1 MSSRGKEFRERR
13 RRGFDDDEFMP
24 PARRGRSGGRSP
36 GPPASA
42 SAGAPIPAQSG
53 PPSAAIVKWFNAEKG
68 FGFVSLEGGGDAF
81 LHANVLARA
90 GREEVAPGAT
100 LEVRTGAGLK
110 GPQVTEVLSVDDST
124 ATAQAARPRAGA
136 AGPRPALGP
145 AVRMA
150 GTTKWYD
157 PGKGFGFVS
166 VQGGGQDVFVHV
178 SVLQKGGI
186 SALAPGQRVT
196 MDVAEGR
203 RNPEAVSIQL
213 AE

>member
-1 MSSRGKEFRERR
+1 MSKEFRERR
-13 RRGFDDDEFMP
+13 KRGFDDDEFLPPRRSKFGGKAPAPAYGAAPP
-24 PARRGRSGGRSP
+24 PA
-36 GPPASA
+36 
-42 SAGAPIPAQSG
+42 AQSG
-53 PPSAAIVKWFNAEKG
+53 PPATAIVKWYNAEKG
-68 FGFVSLEGGGDAF
+68 FGFVSLEDGGDAF
-81 LHANVLARA
+81 LHANVLGRA

-100 LEVRTGAGLK
+100 LQVRTGSGMK
-110 GPQVTEVLSVDDST
+110 GPQVTEVLSIDDST
-124 ATAQAARPRAGA
+124 ATAASPRPRAGA
-136 AGPRPALGP
+136 GGPRVQLGP
-145 AVRMA
+145 AQRMI

-166 VQGGGQDVFVHV
+166 VEGKGQDVFVHA

-186 SALAPGQRVT
+186 ASLAPGQRVA

>member
-13 RRGFDDDEFMP
+13 RRGFDDDEFLP
-24 PARRGRSGGRSP
+24 PRRSTYSGRAPSP
-36 GPPASA
+36 APLPS
-42 SAGAPIPAQSG
+42 GAPAPAAQSG
-53 PPSAAIVKWFNAEKG
+53 PPSTATVKWFNAEKG
-68 FGFVSLEGGGDAF
+68 FGFVSLEEGGDAF
-81 LHANVLARA
+81 LHANVLSRA

-100 LEVRTGAGLK
+100 LQVRTGAGMK

-124 ATAQAARPRAGA
+124 ATPAAPRG
-136 AGPRPALGP
+136 GPRTGAGGP
-145 AVRMA
+145 RVTGPSQRMI

-166 VQGGGQDVFVHV
+166 VEGRGQDVFVHA

-186 SALAPGQRVT
+186 TSLAPGQRVT

>member
-1 MSSRGKEFRERR
+1 LSGRKEFRERR
-13 RRGFDDDEFMP
+13 RRGFDDDEFLP
-24 PARRGRSGGRSP
+24 PRRSKYAARAA
-36 GPPASA
+36 PAA
-42 SAGAPIPAQSG
+42 AAEGAAPAPAARAA
-53 PPSAAIVKWFNAEKG
+53 PPSSATVKWFNAEKG
-68 FGFVSLEGGGDAF
+68 FGFVSLENGGDAF

-90 GREEVAPGAT
+90 GREDVAPGAT
-100 LEVRTGAGLK
+100 LQVRTGTGMK
-110 GPQVTEVLSVDDST
+110 GPQVTEVLAIDDST
-124 ATAQAARPRAGA
+124 ATPAAPRARTGA
-136 AGPRPALGP
+136 GGPRAAAGP

-166 VQGGGQDVFVHV
+166 ADGRGQDVFVHA

-186 SALAPGQRVT
+186 TALAPGQRVT

-203 RNPEAVSIQL
+203 RNPEAVTIQL

>member
-1 MSSRGKEFRERR
+1 
-13 RRGFDDDEFMP
+13 
-24 PARRGRSGGRSP
+24 
-36 GPPASA
+36 
-42 SAGAPIPAQSG
+42 
-53 PPSAAIVKWFNAEKG
+53 V
-68 FGFVSLEGGGDAF
+68 
-81 LHANVLARA
+81 
-90 GREEVAPGAT
+90 
-100 LEVRTGAGLK
+100 
-110 GPQVTEVLSVDDST
+110 
-124 ATAQAARPRAGA
+124 
-136 AGPRPALGP
+136 GP

-166 VQGGGQDVFVHV
+166 VAGRGQDVFVHA

-186 SALAPGQRVT
+186 SSLAPGQRVT

>member
-13 RRGFDDDEFMP
+13 RRGFDDDEFLPPRRSKYSTRPP
-24 PARRGRSGGRSP
+24 PAAAESGAAPAARAAT
-36 GPPASA
+36 PPVQAT
-42 SAGAPIPAQSG
+42 
-53 PPSAAIVKWFNAEKG
+53 VKWFNAEKG
-68 FGFVSLEGGGDAF
+68 FGFVAIETGGDAF

-90 GREEVAPGAT
+90 GREELAPGTT
-100 LEVRTGAGLK
+100 LQVRTGSGMK
-110 GPQVTEVLSVDDST
+110 GPQVTEVLAIDDST
-124 ATAQAARPRAGA
+124 ATPAAPRARTGA
-136 AGPRPALGP
+136 GGPRVPAGPAQ
-145 AVRMA
+145 RMI

-166 VQGGGQDVFVHV
+166 VDGRGQDVFVHA

-186 SALAPGQRVT
+186 TSLAPGQRVT

>member
-1 MSSRGKEFRERR
+1 MSSRKEFRERR
-13 RRGFDDDEFMP
+13 RRGFDDDEFLPPRRSKYGRPAPAPAELPAAMSAAPARTAP
-24 PARRGRSGGRSP
+24 PAT
-36 GPPASA
+36 AT
-42 SAGAPIPAQSG
+42 
-53 PPSAAIVKWFNAEKG
+53 VKWFNAEKG
-68 FGFVSLEGGGDAF
+68 FGFVSLAEGGDAF

-100 LEVRTGAGLK
+100 LQVRTGSGLK
-110 GPQVTEVLSVDDST
+110 GPQVTEILAIDDST
-124 ATAQAARPRAGA
+124 ATPVAPRRTGAG
-136 AGPRPALGP
+136 GPRPAAGP
-145 AVRMA
+145 AMRMI

-166 VQGGGQDVFVHV
+166 VEGRGQDVFVHA
-178 SVLQKGGI
+178 SVLQKGGL
-186 SALAPGQRVT
+186 SSLAPGQRVA

>member
-13 RRGFDDDEFMP
+13 RRGFDDDEFLPPRRSKYSSRTQSPAAPAAESAAPAPARTAP
-24 PARRGRSGGRSP
+24 PA
-36 GPPASA
+36 
-42 SAGAPIPAQSG
+42 
-53 PPSAAIVKWFNAEKG
+53 AATVKWFNGEKG

-90 GREEVAPGAT
+90 GREDVAPGTT
-100 LEVRTGAGLK
+100 LQVRTGNGMK
-110 GPQVTEVLSVDDST
+110 GPQVTEVLAIDDST
-124 ATAQAARPRAGA
+124 ATPAAPRARTGA
-136 AGPRPALGP
+136 GGPRATGP
-145 AVRMA
+145 AQRMV

-166 VQGGGQDVFVHV
+166 VDGRGQDVFVHA

-186 SALAPGQRVT
+186 DSLAPGQRVT
-196 MDVAEGR
+196 MDVTEGR